1 MNYYVMQTKTML
13 NPVPY
18 GFDVSV
24 EILRDIKTNTATV
37 NVHAPLYKNKL
48 WKMPN
53 SYKSSEFSD
62 REIIRDSDF
71 VSTMLKHYP
80 KKPLID

>member
-1 MNYYVMQTKTML
+1 
-13 NPVPY
+13 
-18 GFDVSV
+18 
-24 EILRDIKTNTATV
+24 
-37 NVHAPLYKNKL
+37 
-48 WKMPN
+48 MPN

-80 KKPLID
+80 KNH